1 MTKTGCKFSISL
13 HHSYL
18 TICSIDAVCGRF
30 SFLLEILIATA
41 EVLWL
46 LLASCCKLSVV
57 IAAATLL
64 WLSIPIIYLVNNAS
78 LLAADRQPYKLLLA
92 IVLWYDR
99 IGNLIV
105 LAFWVGF
112 SIPIVCTLS
121 KEPCLYFS
129 ISLLADGCYCLI
141 QLIADWYICC
151 KVHELYNIKQIIFNS
166 GFESR
171 FLKDMRVYT
180 VSIL

>member
-1 MTKTGCKFSISL
+1 M
-13 HHSYL
+13 
-18 TICSIDAVCGRF
+18 TICSIDAICGRF

-41 EVLWL
+41 EFLWL
-46 LLASCCKLSVV
+46 LLASRCKLSVV

-64 WLSIPIIYLVNNAS
+64 RLSIPIIYLVNITS
-78 LLAADRQPYKLLLA
+78 LLAADRQPDKLLIA
-92 IVLWYDR
+92 NVLWYER
-99 IGNLIV
+99 ISNLTV
-105 LAFWVGF
+105 LAFWLGF
-112 SIPIVCTLS
+112 SIPGHCPIVCTLS
-121 KEPCLYFS
+121 KELCLYFS

-141 QLIADWYICC
+141 QLVADWYICC
-151 KVHELYNIKQIIFNS
+151 KVHELYYIYNLYNIKQIIFNS